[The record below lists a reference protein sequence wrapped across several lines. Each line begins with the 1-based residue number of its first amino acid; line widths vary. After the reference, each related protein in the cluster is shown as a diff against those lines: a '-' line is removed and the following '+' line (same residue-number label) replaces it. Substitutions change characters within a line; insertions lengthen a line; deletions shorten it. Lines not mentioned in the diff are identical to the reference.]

1 MSGGDR
7 VLSEKA
13 ANCSLL
19 AGRQPNAGGSEAA
32 LRLEDGKSGGGTG
45 QDTARALVG
54 RAWSLPAFL
63 LGVTSWGSSS
73 AEAPPPDPSLGE
85 EATAG
90 STGQAR
96 EKSGVKGRRRSAP
109 TGRA

>member
-1 MSGGDR
+1 M
-7 VLSEKA
+7 LSEKA
-13 ANCSLL
+13 TNCSLL
-19 AGRQPNAGGSEAA
+19 AGRQPNTGGSEAT

-45 QDTARALVG
+45 QDTARMLLG

-63 LGVTSWGSSS
+63 LGVTRWGSSS
-73 AEAPPPDPSLGE
+73 AEAPPADPSLGE

-90 STGQAR
+90 SRGQAR
-96 EKSGVKGRRRSAP
+96 EKSGAKGRRRSAP